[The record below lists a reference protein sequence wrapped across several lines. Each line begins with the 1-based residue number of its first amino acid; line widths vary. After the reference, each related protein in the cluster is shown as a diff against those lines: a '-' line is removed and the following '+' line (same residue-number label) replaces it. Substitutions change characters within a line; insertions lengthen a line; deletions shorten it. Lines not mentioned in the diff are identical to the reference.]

1 MASATSDISK
11 VTTYTGN
18 AQQRRKGTGPREVNY
33 YNSQVT
39 TLADGSVKRETYRVD
54 AKGNNAV
61 KISESTSDKD
71 GKIVSEKT
79 LSTATAAER
88 KALQDPK
95 SRLKNSIKQQSKQ
108 AGKEAKANSIDPG
121 GDKSIDKAGG
131 GSGNTAAT
139 PPESGDTS
147 QPSSVPPKE
156 PKNRTKF
163 GNFRY
168 PLTNDE
174 TADVI
179 KFDMMK
185 YEPKRFK
192 KGLSFSDRS
201 SDRSIIGTVT
211 LPIPAGIQDQNS
223 CSWGPGN
230 MDAVQMAASDFAK
243 AAIVGGVAGAKG
255 SIGRITSGI
264 KEGSGD
270 VQKAI
275 TDLFAASA
283 SGVNPNELLSR
294 TEGVILNP
302 NLELL
307 FNAPSLRP
315 FSFTFKMSPR
325 SADEAKQIVQIIR
338 FFKQGMAPIREGTR
352 LFLKTPNTFRIQYQQ
367 LASNSESPF
376 LNKFK
381 ECALTSCSVQY
392 TPEGSYAPFEDGAMS
407 SYSMTLAFQEL
418 EPVYSDDYE
427 ESDSSSSSNE
437 VPAEI
442 GF

>member
-1 MASATSDISK
+1 MASATSETSV
-11 VTTYTGN
+11 VTRGTSVRN
-18 AQQRRKGTGPREVNY
+18 RKKSY
-33 YNSQVT
+33 YVT
-39 TLADGSVKRETYRVD
+39 DVTKLADGSLKRETYRTD
-54 AKGNNAV
+54 DKGNNRV
-61 KISESTSDKD
+61 KVQEVNTDKD
-71 GKIVSEKT
+71 GKLVSNEV
-79 LSTATAAER
+79 LSTATADER
-88 KALQDPK
+88 KD
-95 SRLKNSIKQQSKQ
+95 LKNPNSQMRKAISQQTKN
-108 AGKEAKANSIDPG
+108 A
-121 GDKSIDKAGG
+121 GDKVQQNETEAAAGGLTSIGKKNQEVVAG
-131 GSGNTAAT
+131 GSGNTADN

-156 PKNRTKF
+156 PKNRSQF

-168 PLTNDE
+168 PLTTDE

-185 YEPKRFK
+185 YEPKRFTEN
-192 KGLSFSDRS
+192 LSFSDRS
-201 SDRSIIGTVT
+201 SDRSIIGTVM

-230 MDAVQMAASDFAK
+230 MDAVQAATSDFAK
-243 AAIVGGVAGAKG
+243 ATIGGGVEGAKG
-255 SIGRITSGI
+255 SIGKTAAGI
-264 KEGSGD
+264 SKGSGD
-270 VQKAI
+270 VKKAI

-325 SADEAKQIVQIIR
+325 SAEEAKQIVQIIR

-352 LFLKTPNTFRIQYQQ
+352 LFLKTPNTFKIQYVQ
-367 LASNSESPF
+367 LASNSASPF

>member
-1 MASATSDISK
+1 MASATSEKSV
-11 VTTYTGN
+11 VTRGTSVRN
-18 AQQRRKGTGPREVNY
+18 RKKSY
-33 YNSQVT
+33 YVT
-39 TLADGSVKRETYRVD
+39 DVTKLADGSLKRETYRTD
-54 AKGNNAV
+54 DKGNNRV
-61 KISESTSDKD
+61 KVQEVNTDKD
-71 GKIVSEKT
+71 GKLVSNEV

-88 KALQDPK
+88 KDLNNPNSQMRKAISQQT
-95 SRLKNSIKQQSKQ
+95 KN
-108 AGKEAKANSIDPG
+108 A
-121 GDKSIDKAGG
+121 GDKVQQNETEAAAGGLTSIGKKNQEVVAG
-131 GSGNTAAT
+131 GSGNTADT

-156 PKNRTKF
+156 PKNRSQF

-185 YEPKRFK
+185 YEPKRFTS
-192 KGLSFSDRS
+192 GLSFSDRS
-201 SDRSIIGTVT
+201 SDRDIIGTVV

-243 AAIVGGVAGAKG
+243 AAIGGGVEGAKG
-255 SIGRITSGI
+255 SIGKTAAGI
-264 KEGSGD
+264 SKGSGD
-270 VQKAI
+270 VKKAI

-283 SGVNPNELLSR
+283 SGINPNELLSR

-325 SADEAKQIVQIIR
+325 SADEAKQIIQIIR

-367 LASNSESPF
+367 LASNSASPF

-427 ESDSSSSSNE
+427 ESDSSASSNE

>member
-1 MASATSDISK
+1 MASATSEKSV
-11 VTTYTGN
+11 VTRGTSVRN
-18 AQQRRKGTGPREVNY
+18 RKKSY
-33 YNSQVT
+33 YVT
-39 TLADGSVKRETYRVD
+39 DVTKLADGSLKRETYRTD
-54 AKGNNAV
+54 DKGNSRV
-61 KISESTSDKD
+61 KVQEVNTDKD
-71 GKIVSEKT
+71 GKLISNEIS
-79 LSTATAAER
+79 STATAAER
-88 KALQDPK
+88 KD
-95 SRLKNSIKQQSKQ
+95 LKNPNSQMRKAISQQTKN
-108 AGKEAKANSIDPG
+108 A
-121 GDKSIDKAGG
+121 GDKVQQNETEAAAGGLTSIGKKNQEVVAG

-156 PKNRTKF
+156 PKNRSQF

-168 PLTNDE
+168 PLTTDE

-192 KGLSFSDRS
+192 EGLSFSDRS
-201 SDRSIIGTVT
+201 SDRDIVGTVM

-243 AAIVGGVAGAKG
+243 ATIGGGVEGAKG
-255 SIGRITSGI
+255 SISNISSGI
-264 KEGSGD
+264 SKGRGD
-270 VQKAI
+270 VQKAV

-283 SGVNPNELLSR
+283 SGINPNELLSR

-325 SADEAKQIVQIIR
+325 SAEEAKQIVQIIR

-352 LFLKTPNTFRIQYQQ
+352 LFLKTPNTFKIQYVQ
-367 LASNSESPF
+367 LASNSASPF

-381 ECALTSCSVQY
+381 ECALTSCNVQY

>member
-1 MASATSDISK
+1 MASATSEKSV
-11 VTTYTGN
+11 VTRGTSVRN
-18 AQQRRKGTGPREVNY
+18 RKKSY
-33 YNSQVT
+33 YVT
-39 TLADGSVKRETYRVD
+39 DVTKLADGSLKRETYRTD
-54 AKGNNAV
+54 DKGNNRV
-61 KISESTSDKD
+61 KVQEVNTDKD
-71 GKIVSEKT
+71 GKLLSSEV
-79 LSTATAAER
+79 LSTASAAER
-88 KALQDPK
+88 RD
-95 SRLKNSIKQQSKQ
+95 LKNPDSQMRKTISQQTKN
-108 AGKEAKANSIDPG
+108 A
-121 GDKSIDKAGG
+121 GDKIQQNETEAAAGGLTSIGKKNQEVVAG
-131 GSGNTAAT
+131 GSGNTADN

-156 PKNRTKF
+156 PKNRSQF

-168 PLTNDE
+168 PLTTDE

-185 YEPKRFK
+185 YEPKKFK
-192 KGLSFSDRS
+192 EGLSFSDRS
-201 SDRSIIGTVT
+201 SDRSIIGTVM
-211 LPIPAGIQDQNS
+211 LPIPAGIQDQNA

-230 MDAVQMAASDFAK
+230 MDAVQMASSDFAK
-243 AAIVGGVAGAKG
+243 SFIGSGTEGAKG
-255 SIGRITSGI
+255 SISRSVSGI
-264 KEGSGD
+264 SKGRGD

-283 SGVNPNELLSR
+283 TGVNPNELLSR

-352 LFLKTPNTFRIQYQQ
+352 LFLKTPNTFKIQYVQ
-367 LASNSESPF
+367 LASNSASPF

>member
-1 MASATSDISK
+1 MASATSEKSV
-11 VTTYTGN
+11 VTRGTSVRN
-18 AQQRRKGTGPREVNY
+18 RKKSY
-33 YNSQVT
+33 YVT
-39 TLADGSVKRETYRVD
+39 DVTKLADGSLKRETYRTD
-54 AKGNNAV
+54 DKGNNRV
-61 KISESTSDKD
+61 KVQEVNTDKD
-71 GKIVSEKT
+71 GKVLSNEV
-79 LSTATAAER
+79 LSTASAAER
-88 KALQDPK
+88 KD
-95 SRLKNSIKQQSKQ
+95 LKNPDSQMRKAISQQTKNASDKVQQNETEAAAGGLTSI
-108 AGKEAKANSIDPG
+108 GKKNQEVVA
-121 GDKSIDKAGG
+121 G
-131 GSGNTAAT
+131 GSGNTADT

-147 QPSSVPPKE
+147 QPSSVPSKE
-156 PKNRTKF
+156 PKNRSQF

-168 PLTNDE
+168 PLTTDE

-185 YEPKRFK
+185 YEPKRFTG
-192 KGLSFSDRS
+192 GLAFGDRS
-201 SDRSIIGTVT
+201 SDRDIIGTVM
-211 LPIPAGIQDQNS
+211 LPIPAGIQDQNA

-230 MDAVQMAASDFAK
+230 MNAAQMASSDFAK
-243 AAIVGGVAGAKG
+243 AAIVGGVEGAKG

-264 KEGSGD
+264 KKGRED

-283 SGVNPNELLSR
+283 SGINPNELLSR

-325 SADEAKQIVQIIR
+325 SAEEAKQIVQIIR

-352 LFLKTPNTFRIQYQQ
+352 LFLKTPNTFKIQYVQ
-367 LASNSESPF
+367 LASNSASPF

-381 ECALTSCSVQY
+381 ECALTSCNVQY

>member
-1 MASATSDISK
+1 MASATSETSV
-11 VTTYTGN
+11 VTRGTSVRN
-18 AQQRRKGTGPREVNY
+18 RKKSY
-33 YNSQVT
+33 YVT
-39 TLADGSVKRETYRVD
+39 DVTKLADGSLKRETYRTD
-54 AKGNNAV
+54 DKGNNRV
-61 KISESTSDKD
+61 KVQEVNTDKD
-71 GKIVSEKT
+71 GKLVSNEV

-88 KALQDPK
+88 KDLNNPNSQMRKAISQQT
-95 SRLKNSIKQQSKQ
+95 KN
-108 AGKEAKANSIDPG
+108 A
-121 GDKSIDKAGG
+121 GDKVQQNETEAAAGGLTSIGKKNQEVVAG
-131 GSGNTAAT
+131 GSGNTADN

-156 PKNRTKF
+156 PKNRSQV

-168 PLTNDE
+168 PLTTDE

-185 YEPKRFK
+185 YEPKRFTEN
-192 KGLSFSDRS
+192 LSFSDRS
-201 SDRSIIGTVT
+201 SDRSIIGTVM

-230 MDAVQMAASDFAK
+230 MDAVQIASSDFAK
-243 AAIVGGVAGAKG
+243 AFIGGGVEGAKG
-255 SIGRITSGI
+255 SISRISSGI
-264 KEGSGD
+264 SKGRGD
-270 VQKAI
+270 VQEAV
-275 TDLFAASA
+275 TNLFAASA
-283 SGVNPNELLSR
+283 SGINPNELLSR

-352 LFLKTPNTFRIQYQQ
+352 LFLKTPNTFKIQYVQF
-367 LASNSESPF
+367 ASNTASPF

-427 ESDSSSSSNE
+427 NSDSSGSSNE

>member
-1 MASATSDISK
+1 MTVVTSKISPVVIGQGRNKETIYTATR
-11 VTTYTGN
+11 TT
-18 AQQRRKGTGPREVNY
+18 K
-33 YNSQVT
+33 
-39 TLADGSVKRETYRVD
+39 LADGTYDVEMLQYSD
-54 AKGNNAV
+54 AKGAGGRV
-61 KISESTSDKD
+61 I
-71 GKIVSEKT
+71 
-79 LSTATAAER
+79 AER
-88 KALQDPK
+88 DGVNNWNFK
-95 SRLKNSIKQQSKQ
+95 
-108 AGKEAKANSIDPG
+108 
-121 GDKSIDKAGG
+121 
-131 GSGNTAAT
+131 NTASKKVKQNQGRLNQASKNQMESMRGDFVKKSQDT
-139 PPESGDTS
+139 EEYNRAKGEPNRAEKPPESGDTS

-156 PKNRTKF
+156 PKNRDKF

-168 PLTNDE
+168 PLTTDE

-192 KGLSFSDRS
+192 EGLSFSDRS
-201 SDRSIIGTVT
+201 SDRDIIGTVV

-230 MDAVQMAASDFAK
+230 MDAVQIAGSDFAK
-243 AAIVGGVAGAKG
+243 AFIGGGVEGAKG
-255 SIGRITSGI
+255 SISRISSGI
-264 KEGSGD
+264 SKGRGD
-270 VQKAI
+270 VQEAI
-275 TDLFAASA
+275 TNLFAASA
-283 SGVNPNELLSR
+283 SGINPNELLSR

-325 SADEAKQIVQIIR
+325 SADEAKEIVQIIR

-352 LFLKTPNTFRIQYQQ
+352 LFLKTPNTFKIQYQQ
-367 LASNSESPF
+367 LASNSASPF

>member
-1 MASATSDISK
+1 MASATSEKSV
-11 VTTYTGN
+11 VTRGTSVRN
-18 AQQRRKGTGPREVNY
+18 RKKSY
-33 YNSQVT
+33 YVT
-39 TLADGSVKRETYRVD
+39 DVTKLADGSLKRETYRTD
-54 AKGNNAV
+54 DKGNNRV
-61 KISESTSDKD
+61 KVQEVNTDKD
-71 GKIVSEKT
+71 GKVLSSEV
-79 LSTATAAER
+79 LSTASAAER
-88 KALQDPK
+88 RD
-95 SRLKNSIKQQSKQ
+95 LKNPDSQMRKAISQQTKNASDKVQQNETEAAAGGLTSI
-108 AGKEAKANSIDPG
+108 GKKNQEVVA
-121 GDKSIDKAGG
+121 G
-131 GSGNTAAT
+131 GSGNTADT

-156 PKNRTKF
+156 PKNRSQF

-168 PLTNDE
+168 PLTTDE

-185 YEPKRFK
+185 YEPKRFTG
-192 KGLSFSDRS
+192 GLAFGDRS
-201 SDRSIIGTVT
+201 SDRDIIGTVM

-230 MDAVQMAASDFAK
+230 MSAVQMASSDFAK
-243 AAIVGGVAGAKG
+243 SFIGDGIEGAKG
-255 SIGRITSGI
+255 SISRISSGI
-264 KEGSGD
+264 SKGRED
-270 VQKAI
+270 VQKAV

-283 SGVNPNELLSR
+283 SGINPNELLSR

-325 SADEAKQIVQIIR
+325 SAEEAKQIVQIIR

-352 LFLKTPNTFRIQYQQ
+352 LFLKTPNTFKIQYVQ
-367 LASNSESPF
+367 LASNSASPF

-381 ECALTSCSVQY
+381 ECALTSCNVQY

-427 ESDSSSSSNE
+427 NSDSSASSNE

>member
-1 MASATSDISK
+1 MASATSEKSV
-11 VTTYTGN
+11 VTRGTSVRN
-18 AQQRRKGTGPREVNY
+18 RKKSY
-33 YNSQVT
+33 YVT
-39 TLADGSVKRETYRVD
+39 DVTKLADGSLKRETYRTD
-54 AKGNNAV
+54 DKGNNRV
-61 KISESTSDKD
+61 KVQEVNTDKD
-71 GKIVSEKT
+71 GKLVSNEV

-88 KALQDPK
+88 KDLNNPNSQMRKAISQQT
-95 SRLKNSIKQQSKQ
+95 KN
-108 AGKEAKANSIDPG
+108 A
-121 GDKSIDKAGG
+121 GDKVQQNETEAAAGGLTSIGKKNQEVVAG
-131 GSGNTAAT
+131 GSGNTADT

-156 PKNRTKF
+156 PKNRSQF

-185 YEPKRFK
+185 YEPKRFTS
-192 KGLSFSDRS
+192 GLSFSDRS
-201 SDRSIIGTVT
+201 SDRDIIGTVV

-243 AAIVGGVAGAKG
+243 AAIGGGVEGAKG
-255 SIGRITSGI
+255 SIGKTAAGI
-264 KEGSGD
+264 SKGSGD
-270 VQKAI
+270 VKKAI

-325 SADEAKQIVQIIR
+325 SADEAKQIIQIIR

-367 LASNSESPF
+367 LASNSASPF

-427 ESDSSSSSNE
+427 ESDSSASSNE

>member
-1 MASATSDISK
+1 MASATSNISK

-18 AQQRRKGTGPREVNY
+18 AQQRRKGTGPRETNY

-156 PKNRTKF
+156 PKNRDKF

-168 PLTNDE
+168 PLTTDE

-185 YEPKRFK
+185 YEPKRFTS
-192 KGLSFSDRS
+192 GLAFSDRS
-201 SDRSIIGTVT
+201 SDRDIIGTVV

-230 MDAVQMAASDFAK
+230 MDAVQMASSDFAK
-243 AAIVGGVAGAKG
+243 AFIGGGTEGAKG
-255 SIGRITSGI
+255 SISRISSGI
-264 KEGSGD
+264 SKGRED
-270 VQKAI
+270 VQKAV

-283 SGVNPNELLSR
+283 SGINPNELLSR

-427 ESDSSSSSNE
+427 ESDSSSSASE